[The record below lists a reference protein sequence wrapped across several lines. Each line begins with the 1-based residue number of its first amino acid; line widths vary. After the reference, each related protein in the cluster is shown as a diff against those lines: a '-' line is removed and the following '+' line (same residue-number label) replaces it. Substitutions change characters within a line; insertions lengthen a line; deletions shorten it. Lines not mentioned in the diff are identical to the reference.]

1 MAVRSI
7 SGREGRAMKR
17 RVEVTNKEGNPIYL
31 NPDYIVWV
39 RPVLGDVDGPSKV
52 QMVAG
57 ELIDVQETASE
68 VLKRIDQ
75 ANRE

>member
-1 MAVRSI
+1 
-7 SGREGRAMKR
+7 MKR

-31 NPDYIVWV
+31 NLDYIVWV
-39 RPVLGDVDGPSKV
+39 RPVRGEVDGPSKE

-57 ELIDVQETASE
+57 ELIDVQETAGE
-68 VLKRIDQ
+68 VLKRIDR

>member
-7 SGREGRAMKR
+7 PGREGRAMKR

-39 RPVLGDVDGPSKV
+39 RPVRGEADGPSKV

-57 ELIDVQETASE
+57 ELIDVQETVGE